1 MNKQLT
7 PRLIRICRRQLRR
20 GNLSEAHAKAVKA
33 IIRDQLGMDL
43 LTKRVAAMPAFAT
56 VGRAE
61 GVAIDWLVANWSSIL
76 KFILA
81 IVAALG
87 LL

>member
-1 MNKQLT
+1 MSKILT
-7 PRLIRICRRQLRR
+7 RRIERVCKRKLRR

-33 IIRDQLGMDL
+33 IIRDQLGMKL
-43 LTKRVAAMPAFAT
+43 LTQRVDGMPSFAS
-56 VGRAE
+56 VGRVE
-61 GVAIDWLVANWSSIL
+61 GVVIDWIVANFDKIL